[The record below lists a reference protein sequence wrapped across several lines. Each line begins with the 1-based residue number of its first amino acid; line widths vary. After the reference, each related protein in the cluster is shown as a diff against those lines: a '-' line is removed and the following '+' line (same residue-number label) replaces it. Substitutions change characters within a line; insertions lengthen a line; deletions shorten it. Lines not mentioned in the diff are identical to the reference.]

1 MSEAAVAH
9 QSHYDPSTVTV
20 IEPSRGWRALG
31 LREVWDYREL
41 LYFLVWRD
49 LKIRYKQTG
58 VGVVWALLQPFLVMV
73 LFAIVFGHFARLPTN
88 GIPYALLAFSGLM
101 PWLLFTAGLQNATT
115 SIVTNQQLVTKVY
128 FPRVLIPT
136 APVLAAGVDFLLS
149 FLILGGLLAWY
160 GVVPTIWLLT
170 LPLLMAF
177 AMATALA
184 VGLWL
189 SALNVRYRDVQYT
202 IPFLIQLWFFAT
214 PIAYSPL
221 IFPDWLRPYIGLNPM
236 AGVAQAFRWALF
248 GDQAGRFAFRMMS
261 LSALIVAVLL
271 GSGLAYFRRTEKS
284 FADVI

>member
-1 MSEAAVAH
+1 
-9 QSHYDPSTVTV
+9 
-20 IEPSRGWRALG
+20 
-31 LREVWDYREL
+31 
-41 LYFLVWRD
+41 
-49 LKIRYKQTG
+49 
-58 VGVVWALLQPFLVMV
+58 
-73 LFAIVFGHFARLPTN
+73 
-88 GIPYALLAFSGLM
+88 
-101 PWLLFTAGLQNATT
+101 
-115 SIVTNQQLVTKVY
+115 
-128 FPRVLIPT
+128 
-136 APVLAAGVDFLLS
+136 VDFLLS